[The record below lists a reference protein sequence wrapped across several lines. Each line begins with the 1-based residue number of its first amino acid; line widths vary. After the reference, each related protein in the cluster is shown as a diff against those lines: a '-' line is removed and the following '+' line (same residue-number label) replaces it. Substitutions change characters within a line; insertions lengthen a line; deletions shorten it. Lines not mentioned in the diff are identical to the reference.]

1 MSSKSSSR
9 SKYSH
14 FSIGFSTSVLKD
26 DFVLAFE
33 TDENFD
39 IKSWLPFKG
48 KLKLPTQMEVLKLVL
63 FLRDEAGTNNHGV
76 SAGGIY
82 NSVAEIVQ
90 KYWARAGFITK
101 SRIEREVEKIHMEYK
116 KLLKNKTKTTPS
128 FVKAR
133 ENFLMSENDKG
144 EKIEKLFDVGHSDL
158 EKTLEQDRIRGNLGV
173 RDEDLDFLKDQRG
186 ERKSFMAAEDTD
198 YRKKKEAQLKR
209 RIGSAP
215 ATVTSSS
222 SQSSQ
227 TESLPMDETSSPEA
241 DDEDDEDEEMNRRPK
256 RSKFVDVRL
265 PRNIMAD
272 PRVTAAL
279 DRTNTTPGAAMHV
292 LWDFVKPSSWEFFD
306 ILKVKADWLTQPV
319 TEWEESEDYR
329 KARHFVMTVKVV
341 NDAAERGIKLAS
353 DYAQSLTKDSE
364 IRQKIFQTVES
375 HRREKPDYK
384 KSTANK

>member
-1 MSSKSSSR
+1 MSSKLSSR
-9 SKYSH
+9 SKYSQ
-14 FSIGFSTSVLKD
+14 FGIGFSTSVLKD

-48 KLKLPTQMEVLKLVL
+48 KIKLPTQMEVLKLVL
-63 FLRDEAGTNNHGV
+63 FLRDEAGTKNSGV
-76 SAGGIY
+76 SAGGFY
-82 NSVAEIVQ
+82 NSVAQIVQ

-222 SQSSQ
+222 CQSSQ
-227 TESLPMDETSSPEA
+227 AESLSMDETSSPEA

-306 ILKVKADWLTQPV
+306 ILKVKADWLNQPV
-319 TEWEESEDYR
+319 TEWEDSEDYR

-375 HRREKPDYK
+375 HRREKPDYM

>member
-1 MSSKSSSR
+1 MKPVLTIMGSVLEGSTILWLKLFR
-9 SKYSH
+9 
-14 FSIGFSTSVLKD
+14 SIG
-26 DFVLAFE
+26 A
-33 TDENFD
+33 
-39 IKSWLPFKG
+39 
-48 KLKLPTQMEVLKLVL
+48 
-63 FLRDEAGTNNHGV
+63 H
-76 SAGGIY
+76 
-82 NSVAEIVQ
+82 
-90 KYWARAGFITK
+90 AGFITK
-101 SRIEREVEKIHMEYK
+101 SRIERDVEKIHMEYK

-222 SQSSQ
+222 CQSSQ
-227 TESLPMDETSSPEA
+227 AESLSMDETSSPEA

-306 ILKVKADWLTQPV
+306 ILKVKADWLNQPV
-319 TEWEESEDYR
+319 TEWEDSEDYR

-364 IRQKIFQTVES
+364 IRQKIFQTVER
-375 HRREKPDYK
+375 HRMEKPDTR